1 MNYLLQLNNQMNF
14 TLTGDE
20 LDMKDLTDQ
29 LNDRESTFLNF
40 GGIVVNKHIVLG
52 VLPIN
57 EENK

>member
-20 LDMKDLTDQ
+20 LDMKDLTEQ

-52 VLPIN
+52 VFPIN